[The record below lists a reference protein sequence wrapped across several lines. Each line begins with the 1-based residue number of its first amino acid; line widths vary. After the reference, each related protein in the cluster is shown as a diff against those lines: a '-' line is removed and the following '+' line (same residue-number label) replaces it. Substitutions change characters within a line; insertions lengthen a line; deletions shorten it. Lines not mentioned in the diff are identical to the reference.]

1 MIRRLSDTVPV
12 QVIEAIEEKLGPS
25 GCIHDADEM
34 APYLADRRGKYVA
47 NTPLIARPKDTDEV
61 SAVMGICH
69 RHGVGVVP
77 QGGNTGLVGGS
88 VPDESGTQILLSLE
102 RLRRVREVDRLNY
115 SITVEA
121 GCVLADVQSAAS
133 NEGLL
138 FPLSLAAEGSC
149 QIGGNL
155 GTNAGGTQ
163 VLRYG
168 NTRDLVLG
176 LEVVLADGRV
186 WDGLRRL
193 RKDNT
198 GYNLKHLFIGSEG
211 TLGVITAAILK
222 LFPRNKQELT
232 GLVALASAQAASH
245 FLARLKRECGDCV
258 TTYEY
263 MHRNCLD
270 LVFRKIPG
278 TADPLDESYG
288 HYALVQ
294 IDSVLA
300 GDELREG
307 FELALEQGLEEGEV
321 LNATMAASGDQAA
334 RLWRLREAIP
344 EAARVSGAGIRHDVA
359 VPVSRVAEFLIQAT
373 DLVERIHPDSYLIPF
388 GHMGDGNIHFNLI
401 QPEGVAAEVFLAP
414 EEELRQAVYQLVYS
428 MQGSFSAE
436 HGIGRLKR
444 DDLSKYRDPLE
455 VEMMRSLKSALDPTG
470 ILNPGKVIP
479 ER

>member
-1 MIRRLSDTVPV
+1 MTAQIPNRVPT
-12 QVIEAIEEKLGPS
+12 QVIDAIEQTLGPS
-25 GCIHDADEM
+25 GCIRDAELM
-34 APYLADRRGKYVA
+34 EPYLADRRGKYVA
-47 NTPLIARPKDTDEV
+47 NTPLVARPRDTDEV
-61 SAVMGICH
+61 AAVMRICH
-69 RHGVGVVP
+69 QHGVGVVP

-88 VPDESGTQILLSLE
+88 VPDESGSQIVLSLA
-102 RLRRVREVDRLNY
+102 RLRQVREVDALNY

-121 GCVLADVQSAAS
+121 GCVLADVQSAAAD
-133 NEGLL
+133 NGLL

-168 NTRDLVLG
+168 NARDLVLG
-176 LEVVLADGRV
+176 LEVVLADGKV

-211 TLGVITAAILK
+211 TLGVITAAIFK
-222 LFPRNKQELT
+222 LFPQIKQELT
-232 GLVALASAQAASH
+232 GFVALASAHAASQ

-258 TTYEY
+258 TTFEY

-278 TADPLDESYG
+278 IADPLDETYQ
-288 HYALVQ
+288 HYVLVQ

-300 GDELREG
+300 GDELQVG
-307 FELALEQGLEEGEV
+307 LQQALEQGLEDGEV
-321 LNATMAASGDQAA
+321 LNATIANSSDQAA
-334 RLWRLREAIP
+334 RLWRIREAIP
-344 EAARVSGAGIRHDVA
+344 EAARISGAGIRHDVA
-359 VPVSRVAEFLIQAT
+359 VPVSRVADFLAEAT
-373 DLVERIHPDSYLIPF
+373 ALVERIHPKSFLIPF

-401 QPEGVAAEVFLAP
+401 QSDDAVPEVFLAP
-414 EEELRQAVYQLVYS
+414 EDELRQAVYQLVHS

-444 DDLSKYRDPLE
+444 DDLIKYRDPLE
-455 VEMMRSLKSALDPTG
+455 VEMMRSLKGALDPAG
-470 ILNPGKVIP
+470 ILNPGKVL
-479 ER
+479 